1 MSNDY
6 ENWIESIEN
15 EAAEYL
21 RDGDRKINPPGYV
34 FYLNNDA
41 KVCVSQMCFE
51 DSQNK
56 ETEKQA
62 IINVIKEA
70 GPGEVIAYKSRA

>member
-1 MSNDY
+1 MSNEY
-6 ENWIESIEN
+6 ENWIESIKN

-21 RDGDRKINPPGYV
+21 RDGEREINPPGYV
-34 FYLNNDA
+34 FYLNNDT
-41 KVCVSQMCFE
+41 KVYVSLGYFE
-51 DSQNK
+51 DLQNK